1 MTSRRLAGAINT
13 IQAEDNR
20 RGQSRLEAQRRR
32 RQRQAAQ
39 FDTSQNSSDSEGL
52 DSSIADNSDVDVDF
66 DSLSWENVRSK
77 YEVDIRKG
85 CTEVCVCCGCLHFE
99 KNIRIL
105 SKDTIAS
112 WGCSQDLIDSIF
124 QVAFAQDTEEET
136 GQFCSTCWRT

>member
-1 MTSRRLAGAINT
+1 MAARRPNFETIDEETRRLRRNQRQRELMAARRPSV
-13 IQAEDNR
+13 ELPRDNR

-39 FDTSQNSSDSEGL
+39 FDTSQDSSDSEGL

-85 CTEVCVCCGCLHFE
+85 CTETLLPPGDVP
-99 KNIRIL
+99 KI
-105 SKDTIAS
+105 
-112 WGCSQDLIDSIF
+112 
-124 QVAFAQDTEEET
+124 
-136 GQFCSTCWRT
+136 